1 MILYNTTFVL
11 APSTEIDFLSFMREV
26 YIPALKADALVHTPR
41 LHRITT
47 QDKDANALSFALHFY
62 AEGEPHLQDI
72 LSNTGLRLADLL
84 VKRFGEQVLGFSTIM
99 HEVE

>member
-47 QDKDANALSFALHFY
+47 QPMPSPSLFTSTPKGSLTCRTSYRTPAFA
-62 AEGEPHLQDI
+62 
-72 LSNTGLRLADLL
+72 
-84 VKRFGEQVLGFSTIM
+84 
-99 HEVE
+99 